1 MSLVNYRPLESPVAQ
16 MSAVAGLVASTAQ
29 SLSLSFQ
36 EKSVLLRICQSFGSS
51 VMYDVYRSV
60 DGVVDS
66 EPMVSGVSDAF
77 YLSVV
82 LGQENSILVLSLRAD
97 GYYPILLTVSY
108 LYEKDLLFISQVG
121 AAGEMKYK
129 TFNSTELS
137 QNLDYTIDSFTAVP
151 DLSIDTLPK
160 VIDFLSGFVT
170 TDNLK
175 QYIADQVDVF
185 EIVQGP
191 GSSTTAVMSQ
201 NAVTEELRKKA
212 SLESV
217 TASISA
223 HNTSTT
229 AHADIRELLNTC
241 VGLPAYDSSSYK
253 ITFTTLAGAT
263 AEIDLP
269 IEQLALRYNAETDS
283 IEFDNADGTTTSIP
297 VSAFVKEY
305 VGSIGDRIQV
315 SIDENNVIHATVLKN
330 SIDWDCLSF
339 ELQERINDHVTSAD
353 FATKAVRTDIAQ
365 TLSAAQ
371 QEQALANLGMKVYV
385 TDSSFLGSTLS
396 AEEIEQ
402 LAVSKALLFTDTGDL
417 FLLGALDSNKI
428 TYTRAINNSIISI
441 ITITRSTNKVS
452 ALVNYNYKDFQAVHT
467 TVETL
472 TSAQQ
477 EQAWLN
483 LGFDL
488 VVLKFPEGATSVTLT
503 DEYDTKLRS
512 GAAVLVTVDGT
523 NTGSGIYNADNH
535 IFTPIDFNATS
546 KPLYYS
552 LALFSGLFYCS
563 YDKESKT
570 FAYHGIIRLID
581 SGALRF
587 DRLTSLS
594 GAQQSQAF
602 ENLGWKVHV
611 ISESAIGSSDAVS
624 DDEKEARLAA
634 TALLVQ
640 ETGEMYI
647 YGHNSSSTPSDRR
660 FYRFRDTK
668 TLALLNVVTTTGLIT
683 QPLFVNIYDENAV
696 SFNIDQSSVS
706 DDNKNKAL
714 GNIGIDLVR
723 IPHSLLNTTLSDDMV
738 NVINNARGI
747 ILVDTP
753 SDYMNPTVFVKGNNV
768 SGSCIFVSFVTGNT
782 YCIFTLNRSTKLLSG
797 ISSGL
802 TYGGSVRYAE
812 EQSLTTAQQERALD
826 NIGFPLVHLDFA
838 LIGTTLDDN
847 IYNAVASAKGIILE
861 NVPDGNNA
869 SSLYLVGS
877 SDTVTTIFVS
887 EFNAR
892 VWFVL
897 TLSHTSKKLSLVST
911 GYATDVV
918 RYSEGQNLTNTQKDT
933 ALSNIGLNW
942 IHVQYSLLGTTL
954 DDATYTK
961 IKNAYGIILTD
972 APSEYYGPSEFIC
985 GANNSDGAKV
995 FTCLNLA
1002 NTSAYIVLYTNH
1014 SLTAVRYA
1022 RTYDGAVPYDASKAL
1037 TSDQQEVALSN
1048 IGLGFVIV
1056 DYSELSTTL
1065 SDDRL
1070 SKLVNAKGV
1079 ILTNTPDNYTRSVV
1093 FTAGTRLVNSITFSS
1108 IEDFQ
1113 DINYIV
1119 LNIPNKV
1126 LSLVQ
1131 TSKLVISNFNQNLT
1145 NTEKDTVLSNIGL
1158 DFVHVDYSL
1167 LGTVL
1172 SDTMASSVTNAKGI
1186 IITNIPDT
1194 TNLPD
1199 IYLSGAKSSSN
1210 VLNFVSFYT
1219 DGTLSNI
1226 TFTIST
1232 KVLGNP
1238 SFKLTNAYSVVYN
1251 TSQSIT
1257 DTQKQQ
1263 ARTNI
1268 GVKSADEL
1276 LEDADFIAQLKT
1288 KLGIA

>member
-121 AAGEMKYK
+121 AIGEMKYK

-201 NAVTEELRKKA
+201 NAVTVELRKKA
-212 SLESV
+212 SMESV
-217 TASISA
+217 TESISA

-315 SIDENNVIHATVLKN
+315 SIDENNVIHATILKN
-330 SIDWDCLSF
+330 SIDWGCLSF

-365 TLSAAQ
+365 TLSATQ

-385 TDSSFLGSTLS
+385 TDSSILGSTLS
-396 AEEIEQ
+396 AEEIEEIV
-402 LAVSKALLFTDTGDL
+402 ASKVLLLTDTGDL
-417 FLLGALDSNKI
+417 FSFGSEDSNRISFYQFTNNYYVGCVTIRKDTYYVSSKI
-428 TYTRAINNSIISI
+428 NYPYRDTE
-441 ITITRSTNKVS
+441 
-452 ALVNYNYKDFQAVHT
+452 ALHF
-467 TVETL
+467 TVQNPAL

-581 SGALRF
+581 SGAIRF
-587 DRLTSLS
+587 DRLTSLT

-611 ISESAIGSSDAVS
+611 ISESAIGSSDVVS
-624 DDEKEARLAA
+624 DDEKAARLSA

-696 SFNIDQSSVS
+696 SFTIDQSSVS
-706 DDNKNKAL
+706 DAKKNRAL
-714 GNIGIDLVR
+714 SNIGLDFVR
-723 IPHSLLNTTLSDDMV
+723 I
-738 NVINNARGI
+738 
-747 ILVDTP
+747 
-753 SDYMNPTVFVKGNNV
+753 DY
-768 SGSCIFVSFVTGNT
+768 
-782 YCIFTLNRSTKLLSG
+782 
-797 ISSGL
+797 
-802 TYGGSVRYAE
+802 SV
-812 EQSLTTAQQERALD
+812 
-826 NIGFPLVHLDFA
+826 
-838 LIGTTLDDN
+838 IGTTLDDQLFN
-847 IYNAVASAKGIILE
+847 QIANAKGL
-861 NVPDGNNA
+861 VVNNHPEGLCVYTRSRGTNIPVNFFTIRDA
-869 SSLYLVGS
+869 
-877 SDTVTTIFVS
+877 TTISVF
-887 EFNAR
+887 
-892 VWFVL
+892 
-897 TLSHTSKKLSLVST
+897 TLSNTDKKLAYGGNFSFSAYCV
-911 GYATDVV
+911 YYVK
-918 RYSEGQNLTNTQKDT
+918 QNLTDTQKDT
-933 ALSNIGLNW
+933 
-942 IHVQYSLLGTTL
+942 V
-954 DDATYTK
+954 
-961 IKNAYGIILTD
+961 
-972 APSEYYGPSEFIC
+972 
-985 GANNSDGAKV
+985 
-995 FTCLNLA
+995 
-1002 NTSAYIVLYTNH
+1002 
-1014 SLTAVRYA
+1014 
-1022 RTYDGAVPYDASKAL
+1022 
-1037 TSDQQEVALSN
+1037 LSN

-1070 SKLVNAKGV
+1070 SQLVNAKGF

-1126 LSLVQ
+1126 LGLVQ

-1167 LGTVL
+1167 LNTTL
-1172 SDTMASSVTNAKGI
+1172 SDADFNRIWNAKGLVILGNDDIPATFIKGSHGSTKSEFYGFNDI
-1186 IITNIPDT
+1186 ISFNYIT
-1194 TNLPD
+1194 
-1199 IYLSGAKSSSN
+1199 LSASSKR
-1210 VLNFVSFYT
+1210 
-1219 DGTLSNI
+1219 LSNI
-1226 TFTIST
+1226 SAHLFN
-1232 KVLGNP
+1232 LG
-1238 SFKLTNAYSVVYN
+1238 SVTYN
-1251 TSQSIT
+1251 TTQTLT

>member
-1 MSLVNYRPLESPVAQ
+1 MSLVNYRPSESPVAQ
-16 MSAVAGLVASTAQ
+16 MSVVAGLVASTAQ
-29 SLSLSFQ
+29 ALSLSFQ

-51 VMYDVYRSV
+51 VTYDVYRSV

-82 LGQENSILVLSLRAD
+82 LGQENSILVLSLRAA

-121 AAGEMKYK
+121 AIGEMKYT

-151 DLSIDTLPK
+151 DLSIDTLPE

-175 QYIADQVDVF
+175 QYIADQIDVF

-212 SLESV
+212 SMESV
-217 TASISA
+217 TESISA

-263 AEIDLP
+263 VEIDLP

-315 SIDENNVIHATVLKN
+315 SIDENNVIHATILKN
-330 SIDWDCLSF
+330 SIDWGCLSF

-371 QEQALANLGMKVYV
+371 QEQAWSNLG
-385 TDSSFLGSTLS
+385 L
-396 AEEIEQ
+396 
-402 LAVSKALLFTDTGDL
+402 
-417 FLLGALDSNKI
+417 
-428 TYTRAINNSIISI
+428 
-441 ITITRSTNKVS
+441 
-452 ALVNYNYKDFQAVHT
+452 
-467 TVETL
+467 
-472 TSAQQ
+472 
-477 EQAWLN
+477 
-483 LGFDL
+483 DL
-488 VVLKFPEGATSVTLT
+488 VVLKFPEGATSVVLT
-503 DEYDTKLRS
+503 DEEDAKLAA

-523 NTGSGIYNADNH
+523 NASSGIYNADNH
-535 IFTPIDFNATS
+535 IFASYNFTRVLEPR
-546 KPLYYS
+546 YYS
-552 LALFSGLFYCS
+552 LFSHTSALFCTY
-563 YDKESKT
+563 KKASKT
-570 FAYHGIIRLID
+570 FVYNGSLRLND
-581 SGALRF
+581 TGALRF

-624 DDEKEARLAA
+624 DDEKAARLST

-640 ETGEMYI
+640 ETGLLYNFSI
-647 YGHNSSSTPSDRR
+647 TSGGSRR
-660 FYRFRDTK
+660 FYGQFSNSFCT
-668 TLALLNVVTTTGLIT
+668 ALNVNEATGVIT
-683 QPLFVNIYDENAV
+683 SSFAYLYDPSAV
-696 SFNIDQSSVS
+696 SFDCNQSSVS

-723 IPHSLLNTTLSDDMV
+723 IPHSLLGTTLSDEMFAVLD
-738 NVINNARGI
+738 NARGI
-747 ILVDTP
+747 IVVNTSSNYD
-753 SDYMNPTVFVKGNNV
+753 NPTVFIKGIN
-768 SGSCIFVSFVTGNT
+768 SSRACYFVSHNTGTT
-782 YCIFTLNRSTKLLSG
+782 YCQIQLNKSTKILSN
-797 ISSGL
+797 ISAGL
-802 TYGGSVRYAE
+802 TYAGSVRYAE
-812 EQSLTTAQQERALD
+812 TQNLTTSQQDTALS
-826 NIGFPLVHLDFA
+826 NIGLDFVIVDYSELA
-838 LIGTTLDDN
+838 TTLSDDRLSQLVN
-847 IYNAVASAKGIILE
+847 AKGIILTNTPDDYIHSVVFTAGTKLVSTITFSSIENFQDINYFVLNIPNKTLSLVQTSKLVVSNLNQNLTNTQKDMALSNIGLPLVHVDYSLIGSTLDDSTYNKLLTAKGVFLE
-861 NVPDGNNA
+861 NVSDGNNA
-869 SSLYLVGS
+869 PSLYFVGS

-918 RYSEGQNLTNTQKDT
+918 RYREGQNLTNTQK
-933 ALSNIGLNW
+933 N
-942 IHVQYSLLGTTL
+942 
-954 DDATYTK
+954 
-961 IKNAYGIILTD
+961 
-972 APSEYYGPSEFIC
+972 
-985 GANNSDGAKV
+985 
-995 FTCLNLA
+995 
-1002 NTSAYIVLYTNH
+1002 
-1014 SLTAVRYA
+1014 
-1022 RTYDGAVPYDASKAL
+1022 
-1037 TSDQQEVALSN
+1037 
-1048 IGLGFVIV
+1048 
-1056 DYSELSTTL
+1056 
-1065 SDDRL
+1065 
-1070 SKLVNAKGV
+1070 
-1079 ILTNTPDNYTRSVV
+1079 
-1093 FTAGTRLVNSITFSS
+1093 
-1108 IEDFQ
+1108 
-1113 DINYIV
+1113 
-1119 LNIPNKV
+1119 
-1126 LSLVQ
+1126 
-1131 TSKLVISNFNQNLT
+1131 
-1145 NTEKDTVLSNIGL
+1145 TVLSNIGL
-1158 DFVHVDYSL
+1158 DFVQVDYSL
-1167 LGTVL
+1167 LGTILDDSTAAVVENANGIVL
-1172 SDTMASSVTNAKGI
+1172 TNTPESYSKASVFLKSVYSNNIIYFNAWNG
-1186 IITNIPDT
+1186 
-1194 TNLPD
+1194 
-1199 IYLSGAKSSSN
+1199 
-1210 VLNFVSFYT
+1210 VSLVSQFSY
-1219 DGTLSNI
+1219 N
-1226 TFTIST
+1226 IST
-1232 KVLGNP
+1232 KQFTAVSATDLHFDSVRYNV
-1238 SFKLTNAYSVVYN
+1238 SQDLTDV
-1251 TSQSIT
+1251 
-1257 DTQKQQ
+1257 QKQQ

-1276 LEDADFIAQLKT
+1276 LEDVDFIAQLKT

>member
-29 SLSLSFQ
+29 ALSLSFQ

-51 VMYDVYRSV
+51 VTYDVYRSV

-82 LGQENSILVLSLRAD
+82 LGQENSILVLSLRAA

-121 AAGEMKYK
+121 AIGEMKYK

-175 QYIADQVDVF
+175 QYIADQIDVF

-212 SLESV
+212 SMESV
-217 TASISA
+217 TESISA

-263 AEIDLP
+263 VEIDLP

-315 SIDENNVIHATVLKN
+315 SIDENNVIHATILKN
-330 SIDWDCLSF
+330 SIDWGCLSF

-396 AEEIEQ
+396 AEEIEEVF
-402 LAVSKALLFTDTGDL
+402 VSKAILFTDTGDL
-417 FLLGALDSNKI
+417 FSFGAANSSQIYFYKFINRSSIGYIALNKPRGLVSNGSFEYQDV
-428 TYTRAINNSIISI
+428 T
-441 ITITRSTNKVS
+441 
-452 ALVNYNYKDFQAVHT
+452 AVHFT
-467 TVETL
+467 AQNPAL

-477 EQAWLN
+477 EQAWSN

-503 DEYDTKLRS
+503 DEEDAKLAAGS
-512 GAAVLVTVDGT
+512 AVLVTVDGT
-523 NTGSGIYNADNH
+523 NTSTGVYNADNH
-535 IFTPIDFNATS
+535 IFTSYSFTTTPDS
-546 KPLYYS
+546 RYYS
-552 LALFSGLFYCS
+552 LWSHTSILFCS
-563 YDKESKT
+563 YKKASKT
-570 FAYHGIIRLID
+570 FVYKGSLQLND
-581 SGALRF
+581 TGALRF
-587 DRLTSLS
+587 DRLTPLS

-624 DDEKEARLAA
+624 DDEKAARLSA

-640 ETGEMYI
+640 ETGLLYNFSI
-647 YGHNSSSTPSDRR
+647 SSGGSRR
-660 FYRFRDTK
+660 FYGQFSNSFCT
-668 TLALLNVVTTTGLIT
+668 ALNVNEATGVIT
-683 QPLFVNIYDENAV
+683 SSFAYLYDPSAV
-696 SFNIDQSSVS
+696 SFDRDQSSVS

-723 IPHSLLNTTLSDDMV
+723 LPYSLLGTTLSDEMLEVVD
-738 NVINNARGI
+738 NARGI

-753 SDYMNPTVFVKGNNV
+753 SDYRNPTVFIKGNNV
-768 SGSCIFVSFVTGNT
+768 SVSCIFTAFVTGNT
-782 YCIFTLNRSTKLLSG
+782 YCIFTLNKSTKLLSG

-861 NVPDGNNA
+861 NVPDGNNTP
-869 SSLYLVGS
+869 SLYLVGN

-911 GYATDVV
+911 GYITDVV
-918 RYSEGQNLTNTQKDT
+918 RYSEGQNLTNTQK
-933 ALSNIGLNW
+933 N
-942 IHVQYSLLGTTL
+942 
-954 DDATYTK
+954 
-961 IKNAYGIILTD
+961 
-972 APSEYYGPSEFIC
+972 
-985 GANNSDGAKV
+985 
-995 FTCLNLA
+995 
-1002 NTSAYIVLYTNH
+1002 
-1014 SLTAVRYA
+1014 
-1022 RTYDGAVPYDASKAL
+1022 
-1037 TSDQQEVALSN
+1037 
-1048 IGLGFVIV
+1048 
-1056 DYSELSTTL
+1056 
-1065 SDDRL
+1065 
-1070 SKLVNAKGV
+1070 
-1079 ILTNTPDNYTRSVV
+1079 
-1093 FTAGTRLVNSITFSS
+1093 
-1108 IEDFQ
+1108 
-1113 DINYIV
+1113 
-1119 LNIPNKV
+1119 
-1126 LSLVQ
+1126 
-1131 TSKLVISNFNQNLT
+1131 
-1145 NTEKDTVLSNIGL
+1145 TVLSNIGL
-1158 DFVHVDYSL
+1158 DFVQVDYSL
-1167 LGTVL
+1167 LGTILDDSTAALVENANGIVL
-1172 SDTMASSVTNAKGI
+1172 TNTPESYSKASVFLKSVYSNNIIYFNAWNG
-1186 IITNIPDT
+1186 
-1194 TNLPD
+1194 
-1199 IYLSGAKSSSN
+1199 
-1210 VLNFVSFYT
+1210 VSLVSQFSY
-1219 DGTLSNI
+1219 N
-1226 TFTIST
+1226 IST
-1232 KVLGNP
+1232 KQFTAVSATDLHFDSVRYNV
-1238 SFKLTNAYSVVYN
+1238 SQDLTDA
-1251 TSQSIT
+1251 
-1257 DTQKQQ
+1257 QKQQ

-1276 LEDADFIAQLKT
+1276 LEDVDFIAQLKT